1 VTVVQP
7 SEKSAITAVAAAVGA
22 VTAGAVTV
30 AVTAVQ
36 AVTAVRRRKA
46 GVVAVSVLL
55 VGASLFKGLA
65 DRLVQSAVFRHGFG
79 LAEGTG
85 MIEVGL
91 GIGQKALSQG
101 ADTHE
106 EIPLGSPRLVL
117 RLKETP
123 QGLGGIGR
131 SVSGKQIAG
140 NTLGG
145 GSGRRGKGRYDG

>member
-1 VTVVQP
+1 MQP
-7 SEKSAITAVAAAVGA
+7 SDKSAITAVAAAVRA
-22 VTAGAVTV
+22 VAAGAVTV

-36 AVTAVRRRKA
+36 AVTAVRCRKT

-65 DRLVQSAVFRHGFG
+65 DRLIQGAIFSHGFG

-85 MIEVGL
+85 MIQVGL
-91 GIGQKALSQG
+91 GVGHKALPQG
-101 ADTHE
+101 ADPHE

-123 QGLGGIGR
+123 QGCVGIGR

-140 NTLGG
+140 HALGG